1 MQIDAKEIEFINT
14 KVDAEYPATIN
25 IKAERTRI
33 EKSELKANE
42 VYVDSQSIDFT
53 DSSVIAQN
61 GVMIENANCDFV
73 GNVQS
78 PIVFYNGTDLANNT
92 SDTHMVT
99 EEEATLKEARQNLI
113 EKLRNLS
120 NYCQQLN
127 NNRVQCI
134 QDKFNSQTIVKTL
147 KQR

>member
-1 MQIDAKEIEFINT
+1 MGRKNRF
-14 KVDAEYPATIN
+14 
-25 IKAERTRI
+25 
-33 EKSELKANE
+33 S
-42 VYVDSQSIDFT
+42 
-53 DSSVIAQN
+53 
-61 GVMIENANCDFV
+61 
-73 GNVQS
+73 
-78 PIVFYNGTDLANNT
+78 NNR

-99 EEEATLKEARQNLI
+99 KDEATLKEARQNLI

>member
-1 MQIDAKEIEFINT
+1 
-14 KVDAEYPATIN
+14 
-25 IKAERTRI
+25 
-33 EKSELKANE
+33 
-42 VYVDSQSIDFT
+42 
-53 DSSVIAQN
+53 
-61 GVMIENANCDFV
+61 MIVNANCDFV
-73 GNVQS
+73 GNVQA
-78 PIVFYNGTDLANNT
+78 PIEFYNGTDLANNT

-99 EEEATLKEARQNLI
+99 EDEATLKEARQNLI